1 MTLSA
6 DGRPSGIAGTP
17 RAASSLPLL
26 LLGAAAVA
34 GAAAAGLA
42 PSAAR
47 GWVAAVAVVGWLL
60 LAVVVWTG
68 RAGAARL
75 RAHAAQLESQLTG
88 AQTQL
93 GARGAEVIHMAQVT
107 LPRFW
112 FMWDD
117 LVRGAI
123 GAVVLVDTR

>member
-75 RAHAAQLESQLTG
+75 RAHAAQLEIVPWSPTEARARLRQLS
-88 AQTQL
+88 L
-93 GARGAEVIHMAQVT
+93 LSVK
-107 LPRFW
+107 LC
-112 FMWDD
+112 
-117 LVRGAI
+117 
-123 GAVVLVDTR
+123 